1 MLMRTLHRWPGL
13 VLAALLFVTAL
24 SGAALSLF
32 PALEAVQAPP
42 ASDTLTVAEL
52 ASRVQASHP
61 GLEQIKR
68 APSGRITAWWF
79 DGEQPGS
86 AVIDPATGRDVASAD
101 PNPLQRWLT
110 TLHRSLFL
118 GDGGRLVAAVGALT
132 MLGLALSGAWLVAR
146 RTGGWRRW
154 FTRLRGPWAGRLH
167 TEIAR
172 VAVLG
177 LLLSSVT
184 ALWMSAETFELI
196 TVESASLHA
205 PATVSGQTGRPLA
218 QLDAL
223 RATPVAALRDL
234 SFPAAGDP
242 QDVFTLRT
250 TQGMGYVDAGTGTLL
265 AWQQLSLSLRVS
277 DTMEMLHTGQGA
289 AVLGLILGVMALG
302 VPVLSVTG
310 VLVWLAGWRTRP
322 KLRGNAPAAQADT
335 VVLVG
340 SEGGS
345 TWGFATTLAE
355 ALRRAGQSVHIA
367 PMSGF
372 APARYRQAQRY
383 LILAA
388 TYGEGDAPAS
398 AQGFLARLQALDAPP
413 TAPVAVLGFGDRSFP
428 AFCAF
433 ASAVTDAAHAKGW
446 PTLLPF
452 DTIDRQ
458 SLQDFARWGHALGKA
473 LGTPLELAH
482 QPALPATET
491 LPLVARQDY
500 GSAVQVPMSILR
512 FALPPTSRWQRL
524 TGQGFTRFEPG
535 DLLGIVPEG
544 SPVPR
549 LYSLASGARDGFIE
563 IVVRRHV
570 GGLASTQLTE
580 LEPGQTV
587 RAFVRPHPGF
597 HADHGRTPLILIGAG
612 TGVGPLAGFIRHNT
626 PGRPIHLFFGLRHP
640 GSDFLYHSELSRW
653 QAEGKL
659 TELSL
664 AVSRSAQPQYVQDA
678 LRQAAPQVIDAIHHG
693 AKIMVCGGR
702 DMARGV
708 SEALTEI
715 LQPAG
720 LTPAMLKAGDRYVE
734 DVY

>member
-1 MLMRTLHRWPGL
+1 MMRTLHRWPGL

-32 PALEAVQAPP
+32 PALDAMQAPTT
-42 ASDTLTVAEL
+42 ADTLTVADL
-52 ASRVQASHP
+52 ATRVQANHP

-79 DGEQPGS
+79 DGDQPGS
-86 AVIDPATGRDVASAD
+86 AVIDPATGHDVASAD
-101 PNPLQRWLT
+101 PNPVQRWLT

-118 GDGGRLVAAVGALT
+118 GDPGRWMAAMGALA
-132 MLGLALSGAWLVAR
+132 MLGLSITGAWLVAR

-154 FTRLRGPWAGRLH
+154 SARLRGPWAGRLH

-184 ALWMSAETFELI
+184 ALWMAAETFDFV
-196 TVESASLHA
+196 TVESPSLET
-205 PATVSGQTGRPLA
+205 PDTVSGQSGLA
-218 QLDAL
+218 VARMAAL
-223 RATPVAALRDL
+223 RTTPVADLREL
-234 SFPAAGDP
+234 SFPVPDDP
-242 QDVFTLRT
+242 QDVFTLHT
-250 TQGMGYVDAGTGTLL
+250 THGMGYVDPGTGTLL
-265 AWQQLSLSLRVS
+265 AWQDLSPSQRVS
-277 DTMEMLHTGQGA
+277 DTIAMLHTGQGA
-289 AVLGLILGVMALG
+289 AVLGLLLGIMALG

-322 KLRGNAPAAQADT
+322 KLRGNTSAAQAET

-340 SEGGS
+340 SESGS
-345 TWGFATTLAE
+345 TWGFAATLAQ
-355 ALRRAGQSVHIA
+355 ALRRVGQSVHVA
-367 PMSGF
+367 PMKGF
-372 APARYRQAQRY
+372 APARYRRAQRY

-388 TYGEGDAPAS
+388 TYGEGAAPAS
-398 AQGFLARLQALDAPP
+398 AQGFLERLQALDVPP
-413 TAPVAVLGFGDRSFP
+413 TAPLAVLGFGDRSFP

-433 ASAVTDAAHAKGW
+433 AAAVADTASAKGW
-446 PTLLPF
+446 STLLPL

-458 SLQDFARWGHALGKA
+458 SPQDFARWGRKLGEALG
-473 LGTPLELAH
+473 LPLDLAH
-482 QPALPATET
+482 QPTPPATET
-491 LPLVARQDY
+491 LTLVGRRDY

-512 FALPPTSRWQRL
+512 FALPKASRWQRL
-524 TGQGFTRFEPG
+524 TGQGFARFEPG

-544 SPVPR
+544 SPIPR
-549 LYSLASGARDGFIE
+549 LYSLASGSQDSFIE
-563 IVVRRHV
+563 IVVRRHA
-570 GGLASTQLTE
+570 GGLASTQLTR

-587 RAFVRPHPGF
+587 RAFVRPHPDF
-597 HADHGRTPLILIGAG
+597 HADRDRTPLLLIGAG

-626 PGRPIHLFFGLRHP
+626 PARPIHLFFGLRHP
-640 GSDFLYHSELSRW
+640 DSDFLYHPELSRW

-659 TELSL
+659 SALSL
-664 AVSRSAQPQYVQDA
+664 AVSRSAHPQYVQDA
-678 LRQAAPQVIDAIHHG
+678 LREAAPQVVEAIRQG
-693 AKIMVCGGR
+693 AKVMVCGGR

-708 SEALTEI
+708 AETLTDI

>member
-1 MLMRTLHRWPGL
+1 MMRALHRWPGL

-32 PALEAVQAPP
+32 PALEAAQAPT
-42 ASDTLTVAEL
+42 AADTLTVAEL
-52 ASRVQASHP
+52 ATRVQATHP

-68 APSGRITAWWF
+68 APSGQITAWWF
-79 DGEQPGS
+79 DGDQPGS
-86 AVIDPATGRDVASAD
+86 AVIDPATGRDVTSAD
-101 PNPLQRWLT
+101 PNPVQRWLT

-118 GDGGRLVAAVGALT
+118 GDGGRLVAAAGALA
-132 MLGLALSGAWLVAR
+132 MLGLAITGAWLVAR

-196 TVESASLHA
+196 TVESAPLNA
-205 PATVSGQTGRPLA
+205 PASVSGQTGLA
-218 QLDAL
+218 LARMDAL
-223 RATPVAALRDL
+223 RATPVAALREL
-234 SFPAAGDP
+234 SFPAPGDP
-242 QDVFTLRT
+242 QDVLTLRT
-250 TQGMGYVDAGTGTLL
+250 TEGIGQVDAGTGALL
-265 AWQQLSLSLRVS
+265 AWQDLSLGQRVS
-277 DTMEMLHTGQGA
+277 DTIAMLHTGQGA

-302 VPVLSVTG
+302 VPVLAVTG
-310 VLVWLAGWRTRP
+310 VWVWLAGWRARP
-322 KLRGNAPAAQADT
+322 KLQGNAAASQADT

-345 TWGFATTLAE
+345 TWGFAATLAE
-355 ALRRAGQSVHIA
+355 ALRRAGQSVHVA
-367 PMSGF
+367 PLRGF

-398 AQGFLARLQALDAPP
+398 AQGFLERLQALDAPP
-413 TAPVAVLGFGDRSFP
+413 SAPLAVLGFGDRSFP
-428 AFCAF
+428 AFCAY
-433 ASAVTDAAHAKGW
+433 AAAVDAAARAKGW

-452 DTIDRQ
+452 DTVDRQ
-458 SLQDFARWGHALGKA
+458 SPQDFARWGRKLGEA
-473 LGTPLELAH
+473 LGTPLDLAH
-482 QPALPATET
+482 QPTPPATET
-491 LPLVARQDY
+491 LTLVARRNY

-512 FALPPTSRWQRL
+512 FALPQSSRWQRL
-524 TGQGFTRFEPG
+524 TGQGFARFEPG

-544 SPVPR
+544 STVPR
-549 LYSLASGARDGFIE
+549 LYSLASGSRDGFVE
-563 IVVRRHV
+563 IVVRRHA
-570 GGLASTQLTE
+570 GGLASTQLTSMA
-580 LEPGQTV
+580 PGQTV
-587 RAFVRPHPGF
+587 QAFVRPHPAF
-597 HADHGRTPLILIGAG
+597 HTDHARTPLILIGAG
-612 TGVGPLAGFIRHNT
+612 TGIGPLAGFIRHNT
-626 PGRPIHLFFGLRHP
+626 PARPIHLFFGLRHP
-640 GSDFLYHSELSRW
+640 DSDFLYQPELSRW

-659 TELSL
+659 TDLSL
-664 AVSRSAQPQYVQDA
+664 AVSRSAQPQYVQEA
-678 LRQAAPQVIDAIHHG
+678 LREAAPQVVEAIRQG
-693 AKIMVCGGR
+693 AKVMVCGGR
-702 DMARGV
+702 EMARGV
-708 SEALTEI
+708 AETLTDI

>member
-1 MLMRTLHRWPGL
+1 MMRTLHRWPGL

-32 PALEAVQAPP
+32 PALEAVQAP
-42 ASDTLTVAEL
+42 ATADTLTVADL
-52 ASRVQASHP
+52 ATRVQATHP

-79 DGEQPGS
+79 DGDQPGS

-101 PNPLQRWLT
+101 PSPVQRWLT

-118 GDGGRLVAAVGALT
+118 GDAGRLLAATGALA
-132 MLGLALSGAWLVAR
+132 MLGLAITGAWLVAR

-177 LLLSSVT
+177 LLWSSVT

-196 TVESASLHA
+196 TVESPPLNA
-205 PATVSGQTGRPLA
+205 PASVSGHTDLA
-218 QLDAL
+218 LARMNAL
-223 RATPVAALRDL
+223 RATPVADLREL
-234 SFPAAGDP
+234 SFPAPGDP

-265 AWQQLSLSLRVS
+265 AWQDLSLSQRVS
-277 DTMEMLHTGQGA
+277 DTIAMLHTGQGA

-302 VPVLSVTG
+302 VPVLAVTG
-310 VLVWLAGWRTRP
+310 VWVWLAGWRARP
-322 KLRGNAPAAQADT
+322 KLQGNAPAAQADT

-345 TWGFATTLAE
+345 TWGFAATLAE
-355 ALRRAGQSVHIA
+355 ALRRAGHSVHVA
-367 PMSGF
+367 PLRGF

-383 LILAA
+383 LVLAA

-398 AQGFLARLQALDAPP
+398 AQGFLERLQALDAPP
-413 TAPVAVLGFGDRSFP
+413 TAPLAVLGFSDRSFP
-428 AFCAF
+428 AFCAY
-433 ASAVTDAAHAKGW
+433 AAAVDAAARTQGW
-446 PTLLPF
+446 PSLLPF

-458 SLQDFARWGHALGKA
+458 SPQDFARWGRALGEA

-482 QPALPATET
+482 QPTLPTTET
-491 LPLVARQDY
+491 LTLVARRDH
-500 GSAVQVPMSILR
+500 GSAVQVPMSILC
-512 FALPPTSRWQRL
+512 FTLPPLSRWQRL
-524 TGQGFTRFEPG
+524 TGQGFARFEPG

-544 SPVPR
+544 SSVPR
-549 LYSLASGARDGFIE
+549 LYSLASGSQDGFVE

-570 GGLASTQLTE
+570 GGLASTQLTA

-597 HADHGRTPLILIGAG
+597 HADHDRTPLILIGAG
-612 TGVGPLAGFIRHNT
+612 TGIGPLAGFIRHNT
-626 PGRPIHLFFGLRHP
+626 PARPIHLFFGLRHP
-640 GSDFLYHSELSRW
+640 DSDFLYHPELSRW

-659 TELSL
+659 TDLSL

-678 LRQAAPQVIDAIHHG
+678 LREAAPQVVEAIRQG
-693 AKIMVCGGR
+693 AKVMVCGGR

-708 SEALTEI
+708 AETLTDI